1 MYCSDTRPKT
11 VPYHHEDRQW
21 DARFNVQQEEDLGKL
36 LDAVKDCNDKGL
48 LKYILVGGVE
58 IGTRAYQDDYQIKHV
73 HVAAIFHNRISKRSI
88 LRHFAVKEGNGYYL
102 VPRNRDFPYS
112 GWKNH
117 HCKVFSKVDPTK
129 RSLFEA
135 GTLPK
140 DEKRKR
146 AEASEEEKKLKL
158 DDVIRLMRSLIE
170 EGKEEEAF
178 EKYPR
183 NYLTYGE
190 KIKAMVQQK
199 REFETRPG
207 DPHIWLYG
215 YPGTG
220 KTQILNYIYP
230 KYYKKNLHNKY
241 FDLYDPKT
249 HTHIMLEDL
258 DHEAVQ
264 RLGINFVKTL
274 CDESGFP
281 IDQKY
286 KTPQL
291 VRATVLVTSNFDI
304 PGILTDGIEINKSA
318 ILRRFWHINIYDLLR
333 LLGLKLLPKDERSAL
348 QKEGNSDP
356 GKLFLA
362 WDYMRNIP
370 TGLPIKTPEEYQVI
384 LRDTYFAC

>member
-1 MYCSDTRPKT
+1 M
-11 VPYHHEDRQW
+11 
-21 DARFNVQQEEDLGKL
+21 
-36 LDAVKDCNDKGL
+36 
-48 LKYILVGGVE
+48 
-58 IGTRAYQDDYQIKHV
+58 
-73 HVAAIFHNRISKRSI
+73 
-88 LRHFAVKEGNGYYL
+88 
-102 VPRNRDFPYS
+102 
-112 GWKNH
+112 
-117 HCKVFSKVDPTK
+117 FSKIDPNQ
-129 RSLFEA
+129 RILFED

-158 DDVIRLMRSLIE
+158 DDVIRNIRALVE
-170 EGKEEEAF
+170 EDKEEEAF

-199 REFETRPG
+199 RQFKEKPG

-230 KYYKKNLHNKY
+230 NYYKKNLHNKY

-249 HTHIMLEDL
+249 HTHCMLEDL

-274 CDESGFP
+274 CDESGFA

-291 VRATVLVTSNFDI
+291 IRTTVLVTSNFDI
-304 PGILTDGIEINKSA
+304 PGILSDGYVST
-318 ILRRFWHINIYDLLR
+318 
-333 LLGLKLLPKDERSAL
+333 PSTRSHL
-348 QKEGNSDP
+348 THCV
-356 GKLFLA
+356 
-362 WDYMRNIP
+362 R
-370 TGLPIKTPEEYQVI
+370 
-384 LRDTYFAC
+384 